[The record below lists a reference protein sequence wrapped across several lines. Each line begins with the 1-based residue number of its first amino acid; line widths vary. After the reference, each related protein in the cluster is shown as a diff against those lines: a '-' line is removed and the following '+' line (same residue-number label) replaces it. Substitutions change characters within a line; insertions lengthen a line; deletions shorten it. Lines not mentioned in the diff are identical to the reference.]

1 MRPDIAQDL
10 RFDSWISYFSR
21 RFQECFY
28 TSRSTWQA
36 NTTKNSHVASSKVR
50 LEHQAGPRAGGVVLR
65 WIIVSAGQASQMAAA
80 TRM

>member
-1 MRPDIAQDL
+1 MRPDIAQDS
-10 RFDSWISYFSR
+10 RFDSWISYFSG

-28 TSRSTWQA
+28 TSRSAWQA
-36 NTTKNSHVASSKVR
+36 NATKNSHVASSRVT
-50 LEHQAGPRAGGVVLR
+50 LERRAGPHAGGVVLR